1 MKEQG
6 SDNAVQRRARSTR
19 RPLCI
24 QKNAC
29 FQRQTSQGS
38 QLLSVNAR
46 TLNRS
51 SSKST
56 LHKIK
61 HICDGTRH
69 NAPVI

>member
-1 MKEQG
+1 MKEHR
-6 SDNAVQRRARSTR
+6 SDSALQRRARSTR

-38 QLLSVNAR
+38 QLVSLNAR

-61 HICDGTRH
+61 HIGRCTWH
-69 NAPVI
+69 NTPVI